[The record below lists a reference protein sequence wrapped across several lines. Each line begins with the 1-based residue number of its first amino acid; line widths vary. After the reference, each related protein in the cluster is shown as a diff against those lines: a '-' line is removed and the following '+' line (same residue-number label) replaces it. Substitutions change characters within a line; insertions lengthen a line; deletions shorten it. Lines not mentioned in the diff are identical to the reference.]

1 MRMVRL
7 RNCVENFN
15 WKIPFQGHE
24 NAGVMWRS
32 RYEDDDLIR
41 KVDDLWE
48 EVKPLYDELHKFVRY
63 QLRDLY
69 GNKIDTSSENIPAHL
84 LGNMWVS

>member
-1 MRMVRL
+1 M
-7 RNCVENFN
+7 
-15 WKIPFQGHE
+15 KILPQGHA

-69 GNKIDTSSENIPAHL
+69 GNKIDTKSENIPAHL